1 MNTIAQYVTASLVSN
16 NAKAVATTVNHRKNI
31 SYSKQS
37 NAGKIAL
44 NAIKAGAS
52 EILIVMGRKG
62 RSAHSA
68 NQVLVFDISNV
79 SNTEISNLKE
89 LTQGRDFVA
98 VTAADFN

>member
-1 MNTIAQYVTASLVSN
+1 MNTIAQNVTESLVSN
-16 NAKAVATTVNHRKNI
+16 NAKAVATTINHRKQI

-37 NAGKIAL
+37 NVGKIAL
-44 NAIKAGAS
+44 KAIKAGAS

-79 SNTEISNLKE
+79 ANTEISNLIE